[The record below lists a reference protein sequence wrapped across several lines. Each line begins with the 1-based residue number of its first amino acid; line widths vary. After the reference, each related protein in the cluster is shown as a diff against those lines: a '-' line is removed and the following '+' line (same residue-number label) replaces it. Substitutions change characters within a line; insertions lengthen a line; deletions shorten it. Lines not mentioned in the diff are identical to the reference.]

1 MFITFKNFL
10 SNALV
15 FSLLFLVSILHAD
28 TYIVTTTSD
37 TGAGSLRQ
45 AITDA
50 NTHVGPNTIVFHIS
64 QTDTGYDAEN
74 GTWTIKPASKL
85 PEITSS
91 GLVIEGGSQAVF
103 IGTDTNPQG
112 PEIVLDGSLFPNTY
126 GLTIKASEVKIWEL
140 VINHFANIGS
150 AIRIDGVVGGE
161 ICGCYIGTDAKGIAS
176 ASNSYGIYI
185 TSGSREVRVFR
196 KNDKPNIISS
206 NTNCGIAICDSSMN
220 NAIMGNI
227 IGLNRTCDDT
237 LGNGM
242 KNGYGGIFISSNS
255 DSNRVINNLIGGNR
269 HYGIMIY
276 GASGNTFSE
285 NFIGITDSWSKSLG
299 NTYSGIYIITELTSD
314 KAIGNNISHNQIG
327 YNGGYGVQIWGAG
340 SYNNHITENAISMN
354 QQNGIS
360 LYNGGN
366 KSMEH
371 PVIQTATPVNV
382 AGQSSPNSTVEV
394 FCDGQN
400 QGRFFLG
407 TVTANGSGNFSLD
420 LNMPPPASN
429 ITATATDAEGNTSEF
444 STPVVTGIE
453 ENLIGSAPTVFLLS
467 QNYPNPFNPSTTIQ
481 FQIPVSATVE
491 INIYNTLSQKVRTLV
506 NGRYDVGIHSIVWDG
521 LDDGGNQSACGIYVY
536 TMKSADY
543 KDIKKL
549 ILLK

>member
-1 MFITFKNFL
+1 
-10 SNALV
+10 
-15 FSLLFLVSILHAD
+15 
-28 TYIVTTTSD
+28 
-37 TGAGSLRQ
+37 
-45 AITDA
+45 
-50 NTHVGPNTIVFHIS
+50 
-64 QTDTGYDAEN
+64 
-74 GTWTIKPASKL
+74 
-85 PEITSS
+85 
-91 GLVIEGGSQAVF
+91 
-103 IGTDTNPQG
+103 
-112 PEIVLDGSLFPNTY
+112 
-126 GLTIKASEVKIWEL
+126 
-140 VINHFANIGS
+140 
-150 AIRIDGVVGGE
+150 
-161 ICGCYIGTDAKGIAS
+161 
-176 ASNSYGIYI
+176 ASNSYGICI

-196 KNDKPNIISS
+196 KDNKPNIISS
-206 NTNCGIAICDSSMN
+206 NTNCGIEISDSSMN
-220 NAIMGNI
+220 NSIMGNI

-237 LGNGM
+237 LGNGA
-242 KNGYGGIFISSNS
+242 KNGYGGVFISGGS

-276 GASGNTFSE
+276 ASSGNTISE
-285 NFIGITDSWSKSLG
+285 NFIGISDGWVKSLG
-299 NTYSGIYIITELTSD
+299 NTYSGVYIITELTSD
-314 KAIGNNISHNQIG
+314 KAIGNSISHNQIG

-340 SYNNHITENAISMN
+340 SHSNRITENAISMN

-360 LYNGGN
+360 LLYGGN
-366 KSMEH
+366 KSIEH
-371 PVIQTATPVNV
+371 PVIQTATQVNV

-407 TVTANGSGNFSLD
+407 TVTADGSGNFSLD

-444 STPVVTGIE
+444 STPIVTRIE
-453 ENLIGSAPTVFLLS
+453 ENPIGSAPTVFSLS

-506 NGRYDVGIHSIVWDG
+506 NGRYDAGIHSIVWDG
-521 LDDGGNQSACGIYVY
+521 LDDRGIQSACGIYAY

-543 KDIKKL
+543 RDIKKL